1 MKAET
6 DLSVMVM
13 ERQRGNNN
21 AAAKE
26 ARLHLHHLRSPRRDN
41 PASVLY
47 YRSTIGDRLHLQPFR
62 LPHGPRVAQAGV
74 PLPRKYHRRRHSHGN
89 FDFPHTTKMTAVYR
103 AAGAQGS
110 TLLSAEASELS
121 PTCRHPNARDAYD
134 DCHDCDDAIS
144 TGSSSINN
152 VGCWPRPMTTTDEEN
167 RNDSLLPNNSR
178 KDTEAM
184 KGTKAVAGAHDDPD
198 GDHRAGIITTSA
210 ADTGNAGRGRN
221 RGVDQTPDAITGRAI
236 RKTFKGDIGLA
247 LFSPLVLA
255 EDPPDISATARS
267 RSDSELNCGIGIG
280 NGIGSS
286 NTYDEDN
293 ARSSYDDEADEEEPV
308 ALAEEDAEVLRS
320 SPRLLT
326 PEQMRRIR
334 NEGLHSTAQI
344 MRWHRPYSLSR
355 DGDSFHTMMEKKR
368 RITPHHRSVPHYRRR
383 RAGRVRRYGLEAG
396 RHQHLLR
403 QREGLPVRHKAR
415 PIG

>member
-1 MKAET
+1 
-6 DLSVMVM
+6 
-13 ERQRGNNN
+13 
-21 AAAKE
+21 
-26 ARLHLHHLRSPRRDN
+26 
-41 PASVLY
+41 
-47 YRSTIGDRLHLQPFR
+47 
-62 LPHGPRVAQAGV
+62 
-74 PLPRKYHRRRHSHGN
+74 
-89 FDFPHTTKMTAVYR
+89 
-103 AAGAQGS
+103 
-110 TLLSAEASELS
+110 
-121 PTCRHPNARDAYD
+121 
-134 DCHDCDDAIS
+134 
-144 TGSSSINN
+144 
-152 VGCWPRPMTTTDEEN
+152 MTTTDEEN

-355 DGDSFHTMMEKKR
+355 DGDSFQTMMEKCGGYRHTILVCRTTDGDVLGGYADTAWKLGGCNTFFGSGR
-368 RITPHHRSVPHYRRR
+368 AFLFATRPDLSDDEREWRDLKSGIFGRGNNRRR
-383 RAGRVRRYGLEAG
+383 QKRSRPSSEGGAECINTAPKEDQAGKDERDAGIYIFPWTGNNTYSQVCNAQLEKLAMGGGGSFGFIVQENFSKGSTGPCSTFNNPRLIRDPSGCFEIVDLEVYGLKSC
-396 RHQHLLR
+396 LF
-403 QREGLPVRHKAR
+403 EGPFVSEGAMTA
-415 PIG
+415 